1 MSKKTEKITFRTT
14 DENLKHLQGIQDK
27 YDFPIGNT
35 IHRMIDYFAKDGDI
49 EKTFKELMK

>member
-14 DENLKHLQGIQDK
+14 DENIKHLQDFQEK

-35 IHRMIDYFAKDGDI
+35 IHRMIQYFAKSGSVK
-49 EKTFKELMK
+49 KTFEELMK